1 MRKLARRGR
10 VRLLLRHLRNLCMVG
25 VARSIVRDGR
35 PNLDILI
42 RTRIVIVSH
51 ASKIYFQR
59 NMMRNRRGVR
69 KNAHTAARFV
79 SYRRTLYAGR
89 VTRCIH
95 VGAAEVCLM
104 IQIQRC
110 VRVVQSAWHSG
121 AYLVRVIL
129 LDQPTCARYAL
140 ISSAR
145 CLALSVKVLLTYG

>member
-1 MRKLARRGR
+1 
-10 VRLLLRHLRNLCMVG
+10 MVG

-35 PNLDILI
+35 PNLGILI

-69 KNAHTAARFV
+69 KNAQTAARFV
-79 SYRRTLYAGR
+79 SYRRTVCASR
-89 VTRCIH
+89 VTRSIH

-104 IQIQRC
+104 FQIERG

-121 AYLVRVIL
+121 AYLVRAIL
-129 LDQPTCARYAL
+129 LDQRACARYAL
-140 ISSAR
+140 ISSVR
-145 CLALSVKVLLTYG
+145 CLALFVKVLLTYG